1 MATITTVIPVFNG
14 AQYILET
21 LDSLAAQTRR
31 PDRVVVVDDCSTD
44 KTEQIVRNYKKLEC
58 EWFTN
63 ERNLGLFPNHNSAL
77 RFAAETKFF
86 HILHSND
93 LISPRFFEK
102 LIPLIEKAPEQAMA
116 FSGHVFIRDDG
127 SPTQQI
133 GRVPGKDAHELSVR
147 QFLDMQADL
156 KSIQLHSA
164 VLKTDFKNMP
174 VQFRTDLPQ
183 LGDVIFHAQFATH
196 CSQIWADPEVLCQVR
211 IHAGSATNRNMLNI
225 NAWVLDE
232 WRAMQMVLDIMRE
245 KHMSSTFRCLKSR
258 LLFAARSQV
267 KVQTVKSRYPEYA
280 QEIVKEAK
288 KRTGA
293 IAWSTGGAIVAL
305 RDFLIP
311 KADATKERL
320 K

>member
-21 LDSLAAQTRR
+21 LDSLATQTRR

-44 KTEQIVRNYKKLEC
+44 ETEQIVRNYKKMEC
-58 EWFTN
+58 EWFSN
-63 ERNLGLFPNHNSAL
+63 GRNLGLFPNHNSAL

-102 LIPLIEKAPEQAMA
+102 LIPLIEEAPEQAMA
-116 FSGHVFIRDDG
+116 FAGHVFIRDDG
-127 SPTQQI
+127 SPTEQI
-133 GRVPGKDAHELSVR
+133 GRVPGKYAHELSVR

-164 VLKTDFKNMP
+164 VLKTNFQKIP

-196 CSQIWADPEVLCQVR
+196 CSQIWADPEILCQVR
-211 IHAGSATNRNMLNI
+211 IHSGSATNRNMLNI

-232 WRAMQMVLDIMRE
+232 WRAMQMVLAIMRE
-245 KHMSSTFRCLKSR
+245 NNMSSMLRRLKSQF
-258 LLFAARSQV
+258 LFAARSKV
-267 KVQTVKSRYPEYA
+267 KVQTVKPRYPDYA
-280 QEIVKEAK
+280 EEISKEAR

-293 IAWSTGGAIVAL
+293 IAWGIGGAIVAL